1 MDSISTSSLQAIA
14 DAPTSDL
21 IRMAQGAGSLSSLK
35 HGRRHH
41 GRRHHR
47 AHSYSTSSLGRRA
60 TSSLLREVGAG
71 SSSLSPRRRHSYS
84 TSSLG
89 RRPTSSLLR
98 EVGAG
103 SSLPSTSSLVMSLGP
118 TTSSLRRSRSRSGHS
133 YAHRALKHALAV
145 ANARV

>member
-1 MDSISTSSLQAIA
+1 MDSISTSSLRAIA

-41 GRRHHR
+41 GRRHHGRHHR
-47 AHSYSTSSLGRRA
+47 AHT
-60 TSSLLREVGAG
+60 
-71 SSSLSPRRRHSYS
+71 YS

-103 SSLPSTSSLVMSLGP
+103 SSLSPRRAHTYSTSSLGRRPTSSLLREVGGSALPSTSSLVMSLGP
-118 TTSSLRRSRSRSGHS
+118 TTSSLRRSRSGHS
-133 YAHRALKHALAV
+133 HAHRALKHALAV